1 GSGAVITRFGLVGL
15 GRGRRILGLVAPLYV
30 AGVTALVAITG
41 TARPV
46 VAAVSVAVLP
56 VAIFVSV
63 VVGVVI
69 VATVA
74 FVHVAAAV
82 VALAAGAAIAVVAVV
97 VAAAAAAVVAIAVV
111 AVVVA
116 LVAVAVALV
125 AVVAPVAAV
134 LALAAGATA
143 VVAAVVAVAVAV
155 GLFVVSGV
163 LWFRLGLDGQG
174 RLFLTTSTV
183 VDRAL
188 DDVLAGF
195 VENDRRGESA
205 VAVSGG
211 WRIHG
216 SFVRRCV
223 DHIDQQR

>member
-41 TARPV
+41 TARAV
-46 VAAVSVAVLP
+46 VAAVSVAVLA
-56 VAIFVSV
+56 VAIFVAV

-97 VAAAAAAVVAIAVV
+97 VAAGAAAVVAIAVV

-134 LALAAGATA
+134 VALAAGATA
-143 VVAAVVAVAVAV
+143 VVALV
-155 GLFVVSGV
+155 VVSGV
-163 LWFRLGLDGQG
+163 LWFRLSLDGHD

-183 VDRAL
+183 VDRDL

-223 DHIDQQR
+223 DHIDQQRRIGIEAT